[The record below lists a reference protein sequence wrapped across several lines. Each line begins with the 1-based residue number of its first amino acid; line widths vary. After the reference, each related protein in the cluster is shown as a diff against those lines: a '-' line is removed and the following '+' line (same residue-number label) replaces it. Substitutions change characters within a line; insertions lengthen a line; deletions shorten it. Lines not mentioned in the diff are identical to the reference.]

1 MNATIYGEITLDF
14 DAIEGGGAVPA
25 QYRHP
30 CHH

>member
-25 QYRHP
+25 QSRLACRH
-30 CHH
+30 